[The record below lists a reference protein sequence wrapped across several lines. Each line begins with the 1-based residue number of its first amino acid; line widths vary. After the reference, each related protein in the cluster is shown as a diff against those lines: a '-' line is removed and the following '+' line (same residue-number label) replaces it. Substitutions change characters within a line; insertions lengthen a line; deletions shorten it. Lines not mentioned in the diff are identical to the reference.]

1 MSQSSDAP
9 SPSDTRLAKQ
19 ALREQVRLAK
29 RGISTDSKT
38 AQSREVCHRVADS
51 EIWKRS
57 CQVLIYTHLPS
68 EVDINL
74 LLTNA
79 LLEKKTVALPQYD
92 SKTQR
97 YALGIIQDVDEL
109 VSGAFGVNEPALS
122 CAKIQPNQLDLAIVP
137 GVAFDVLGRRLGR
150 GGGHYDRLL
159 QSLTATMCG
168 VCFREQVLPQV
179 AEESHD
185 IRMDLVA
192 TPDEW
197 LVVDPY

>member
-1 MSQSSDAP
+1 MSQAGDSP
-9 SPSDTRLAKQ
+9 SPSDTRLAKL
-19 ALREQVRLAK
+19 ALRSQVRLAK
-29 RGISTDSKT
+29 RGISTDGKT
-38 AQSREVCHRVADS
+38 AQSRGVCQRVVDS
-51 EIWKRS
+51 ELWCRS
-57 CQVLIYTHLPS
+57 RRVLLYAHLPS
-68 EVDINL
+68 ELDINL
-74 LLTNA
+74 LITNA
-79 LLEKKTVALPQYD
+79 LAKKKTVAFPRYD

-97 YALGIIQDVDEL
+97 YAMSTIQDYDEL
-109 VSGAFGVNEPALS
+109 VSSAFGVKEPAVS

-159 QSLTATMCG
+159 QRLKAAMCG

-179 AEESHD
+179 PEEAHD

-197 LVVDPY
+197 LVGDPN